1 MRVAS
6 HRRNLT
12 VWLGFLVLAALPAY
26 ADVGP
31 SIEPATPI
39 PEPMALSEVRTV
51 EDAEYDALFDEE
63 FYFGEDL
70 STNDPFESTNRAF
83 LKFNR
88 GLDRFLLSPLTRGYQ
103 FVVPEIARRGVRR
116 IFDNFNSPST
126 LVNDLLQLRFVD
138 AGQTLGRFLLN
149 TSLGLGGIFDVG
161 LEAGWVHHDADF
173 GQTLARMGVASGPYL
188 VLPVLGPNTLRDGF
202 GDIVDVLFQ
211 PLTYL
216 IGPTPN
222 IWIGTGSGFTK
233 LEANSRSLHALEE
246 SSVDYYAA
254 LRSAYLQARAAHVRI
269 PDRSQKLTRATRS
282 GRAD

>member
-6 HRRNLT
+6 HRLNRT
-12 VWLGFLVLAALPAY
+12 IWLGFLVLAALPAY
-26 ADVGP
+26 ADVGF
-31 SIEPATPI
+31 SVEPATPI
-39 PEPMALSEVRTV
+39 PEPMALSEVRIV
-51 EDAEYDALFDEE
+51 DDAGYDVLFDEE

-70 STNDPFESTNRAF
+70 SAKDPFERANRTF

-88 GLDRFLLSPLTRGYQ
+88 GLDRYVLSPLTRGYR
-103 FVVPEIARRGVRR
+103 FVVPEIARRAVRR
-116 IFDNFNSPST
+116 MFVNFNSPSI
-126 LVNDLLQLRFVD
+126 LVNDLLQLRFAD

-161 LEAGWVHHDADF
+161 VEAGWVHHEADF
-173 GQTLARMGVASGPYL
+173 GQTLARMGVGSGPYL
-188 VLPVLGPNTLRDGF
+188 VLPVLGPNTVRDGF

-233 LEANSRSLHALEE
+233 LEANSRLLRVLEE
-246 SSVDYYAA
+246 SSVDYYSA
-254 LRSAYLQARAAHVRI
+254 LRSAYRQARAAHIRP
-269 PDRSQKLTRATRS
+269 PDRPQKLTQAIRS